1 MRSPAC
7 CSLRLDRDLV
17 ANILDIAVQEV
28 SHLLNGRA
36 ERETIPEF
44 GQVDRRPGPFAPSAH
59 GPSPSLS
66 QPSQAAG
73 VLRYF
78 CGAQWRHVV
87 SSNQTSACE
96 GAADN

>member
-1 MRSPAC
+1 MRSLAC
-7 CSLRLDRDLV
+7 RSLRLDRDLV

-36 ERETIPEF
+36 ERETISEF

-59 GPSPSLS
+59 GPPHRC
-66 QPSQAAG
+66 PNRDQAAS

-78 CGAQWRHVV
+78 CGAP
-87 SSNQTSACE
+87 E
-96 GAADN
+96 GPEGGPAIGSQFGLD